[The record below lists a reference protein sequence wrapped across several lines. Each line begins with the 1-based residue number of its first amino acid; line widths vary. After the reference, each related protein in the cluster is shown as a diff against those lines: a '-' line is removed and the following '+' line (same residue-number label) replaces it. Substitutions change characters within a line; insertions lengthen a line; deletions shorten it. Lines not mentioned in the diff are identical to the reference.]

1 MTHSISADKLL
12 VVNSIVAKL
21 VPELRRRGVHHAA
34 SATLPAHWMLT
45 DYGLVMNL
53 AEGVSLSPIEPALS
67 SLLDIWPEKWG
78 QEVFLC

>member
-1 MTHSISADKLL
+1 
-12 VVNSIVAKL
+12 
-21 VPELRRRGVHHAA
+21 
-34 SATLPAHWMLT
+34 
-45 DYGLVMNL
+45 MNL